1 MLFSL
6 MYYLKDSMS
15 IPENGIKLNSVLL
28 GSKDGY
34 NGQQFSCVIKI
45 PENTTKI
52 RPVLNAGWSSQPKV
66 ARTWFDDLSLNEVT
80 NQTRSY
86 KISEIKKFIS
96 SEGLDNKSSMT
107 STSIKILGYDKND
120 PTHWK
125 IRISAPKPTT
135 IGSLNLMMK
144 NGKQRSTNREKSWMW
159 LNQCLYTE
167 QSMVFRSIR
176 LADLDIV
183 LSFAPQYWYQVGFV
197 ISGLTFAF
205 CIFYI
210 IYDYKRNKNIQLK
223 RT

>member
-15 IPENGIKLNSVLL
+15 ILENGIKLNSVLL
-28 GSKDGY
+28 GSKDDY
-34 NGQQFSCVIKI
+34 NGNSSAAIVKI

-66 ARTWFDDLSLNEVT
+66 ARTWFDDLSLNELT

-86 KISEIKKFIS
+86 KLSEIKKFIS
-96 SEGLDNKSSMT
+96 SEGLDNKSSTT

-135 IGSLNLMMK
+135 IGFAEPYDEKWQATVYKQGKKLDVVKSMPLYGAINGFQINQTGRFGYSIIVCTSILVSSGFRNL
-144 NGKQRSTNREKSWMW
+144 RTD
-159 LNQCLYTE
+159 LCILHILYY
-167 QSMVFRSIR
+167 
-176 LADLDIV
+176 L
-183 LSFAPQYWYQVGFV
+183 
-197 ISGLTFAF
+197 
-205 CIFYI
+205 
-210 IYDYKRNKNIQLK
+210 
-223 RT
+223 